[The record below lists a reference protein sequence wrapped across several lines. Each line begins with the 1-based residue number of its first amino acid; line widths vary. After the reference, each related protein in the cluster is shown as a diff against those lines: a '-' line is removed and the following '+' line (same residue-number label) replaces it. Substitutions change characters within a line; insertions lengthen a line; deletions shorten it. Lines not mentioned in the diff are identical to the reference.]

1 MILDIWKALKNMRA
15 EYSFES
21 WFYVVIAMLV
31 VVFGLYSCTTM
42 MTRAD
47 NTMTK
52 EELMILRQDYL
63 EKKWKV
69 LDEMVEM
76 KVE

>member
-21 WFYVVIAMLV
+21 WFYVVIALLV
-31 VVFGLYSCTTM
+31 IVFGLYSCTT
-42 MTRAD
+42 
-47 NTMTK
+47 
-52 EELMILRQDYL
+52 I
-63 EKKWKV
+63 
-69 LDEMVEM
+69 DEMVEM

>member
-1 MILDIWKALKNMRA
+1 
-15 EYSFES
+15 
-21 WFYVVIAMLV
+21 
-31 VVFGLYSCTTM
+31 M

-52 EELMILRQDYL
+52 EELMMLRQDYL

>member
-1 MILDIWKALKNMRA
+1 
-15 EYSFES
+15 
-21 WFYVVIAMLV
+21 
-31 VVFGLYSCTTM
+31 M

-47 NTMTK
+47 NTITK
-52 EELMILRQDYL
+52 QELMMLRQDYL